1 MLGTTKPA
9 YAASYSVV
17 GCRESGR
24 TLVERLLGRLRG
36 NGPGRV
42 VHVIRDGRDA
52 AIDAWDAL
60 EKGDRPLFRQPEK
73 GSVPFFSV
81 PFSFDDYVESFA
93 THWVSFIEH
102 VREAAQGHDDR
113 YHELRYETLMS
124 DPATAIVRLLEF
136 LRIDA
141 SPDSVAGCMQ
151 RVNFAACTAGDW
163 PHRFD
168 AESAFRFDAV
178 AGYLLQQLGYSEPTS
193 TGLRRAA

>member
-52 AIDAWDAL
+52 AVDAWDAL
-60 EKGDRPLFRQPEK
+60 PPGHTLA
-73 GSVPFFSV
+73 
-81 PFSFDDYVESFA
+81 FDDYVESFA

>member
-1 MLGTTKPA
+1 MLGTTRPL
-9 YAASYSVV
+9 YAVSYSVV

-52 AIDAWDAL
+52 AVAAWDAL
-60 EKGDRPLFRQPEK
+60 PPEGKGDRPLFRQPKK
-73 GSVPFFSV
+73 GSV
-81 PFSFDDYVESFA
+81 PFSFDEYVESFA

-102 VREAAQGHDDR
+102 VREAAQGNDDR
-113 YHELRYETLMS
+113 YLELRYETLKS
-124 DPATAIVRLLEF
+124 DPAAAIEGLLEF

-141 SPDSVAGCMQ
+141 SPDTVGDCVQ
-151 RVNFAACTAGDW
+151 RVNFASCTAGDW
-163 PHRFD
+163 RHRFD
-168 AESAFRFDAV
+168 GEAAFRFDAV

>member
-1 MLGTTKPA
+1 MSVTMIGTTKPS
-9 YAASYSVV
+9 YAASYSIV

-52 AIDAWDAL
+52 AVAAWDAL
-60 EKGDRPLFRQPEK
+60 PPGHSLA
-73 GSVPFFSV
+73 
-81 PFSFDDYVESFA
+81 FDEYVESFA

-102 VREAAQGHDDR
+102 VREAAQGHDHR
-113 YHELRYETLMS
+113 YLESRYETLIG
-124 DPATAIVRLLEF
+124 DPAAAIEGLLEF

-141 SPDSVAGCMQ
+141 SPETVGDCVQ
-151 RVNFAACTAGDW
+151 RVNFASCTAGHW
-163 PHRFD
+163 RHRFD
-168 AESAFRFDAV
+168 GEAAFRFDAV

>member
-1 MLGTTKPA
+1 MLGTTRPA
-9 YAASYSVV
+9 YAVSYSVV

-52 AIDAWDAL
+52 AVDAW
-60 EKGDRPLFRQPEK
+60 EGKGDRPLFRQLKK
-73 GSVPFFSV
+73 GSV

-102 VREAAQGHDDR
+102 VREAAEGHDDR

-124 DPATAIVRLLEF
+124 DPAAAIERLLEF

-141 SPDSVAGCMQ
+141 SPDTVTGCMQ

-163 PHRFD
+163 RHRFD
-168 AESAFRFDAV
+168 GEAAFRFDAV

>member
-1 MLGTTKPA
+1 MIDTTAPA
-9 YAASYSVV
+9 STVSYSIV

-24 TLVERLLGRLRG
+24 TMVERLLGRHRG
-36 NGPGRV
+36 AGPGRV

-60 EKGDRPLFRQPEK
+60 PPRHGLTLEA
-73 GSVPFFSV
+73 
-81 PFSFDDYVESFA
+81 YVESFA

-102 VREAAQGHDDR
+102 VREAAQGNDDR
-113 YHELRYETLMS
+113 YLELRYETLKS
-124 DPATAIVRLLEF
+124 DPAAAIEGLLEF

-141 SPDSVAGCMQ
+141 SPDTVGDCVQ
-151 RVNFAACTAGDW
+151 RVNFASCTAGDW
-163 PHRFD
+163 RHRFD
-168 AESAFRFDAV
+168 GEAAFRFDAV